1 MKLILQ
7 RVKKASVYLV
17 EEKNYY
23 AKIKNGILC
32 FVGFCKEDKEKNLDF
47 NKISKKI
54 LNLRIFEDSNQKMN
68 INLIDIKGYILIV
81 SQFTLCADP
90 YQGNRPSFTN
100 SLEMDL
106 ANQLYEKFILELTEE
121 YKKYYLEKYKEPLFK
136 DAVQYGK
143 FRSNMQVYLINDGPV
158 TIILDY

>member
-7 RVKKASVYLV
+7 RVKEASVYLV
-17 EEKNYY
+17 EEKNYC

-68 INLIDIKGYILIV
+68 ISIIDIKGYILIV

-106 ANQLYEKFILELTEE
+106 ANQLYEKFILALTEE
-121 YKKYYLEKYKEPLFK
+121 YNKYYLERHKEPLFK
-136 DAVQYGK
+136 DAVQSGK
-143 FRSNMQVYLINDGPV
+143 FRSYMQVYLINDGPV
-158 TIILDY
+158 TFMLDY